1 VRLKAGIVYSG
12 TAMIN
17 RLLEREGEGNIGI
30 INGGMEDSLRFGRGI
45 QSWANRSYADR
56 LHAREHENPEPL
68 VPRENIRGVRGRMNM
83 AGLPTIPLYEE
94 GAYDAVKTSSTGAC
108 A

>member
-1 VRLKAGIVYSG
+1 
-12 TAMIN
+12 MIN

-30 INGGMEDSLRFGRGI
+30 ITNGGMEDSLRFGRGI
-45 QSWANRSYADR
+45 QSWADYSYAGR
-56 LHAREHENPEPL
+56 LHAREHENPEPV

-83 AGLPTIPLYEE
+83 ASLPTIPLYEE
-94 GAYDAVKTSSTGAC
+94 EAYDAVKTSSTGKC